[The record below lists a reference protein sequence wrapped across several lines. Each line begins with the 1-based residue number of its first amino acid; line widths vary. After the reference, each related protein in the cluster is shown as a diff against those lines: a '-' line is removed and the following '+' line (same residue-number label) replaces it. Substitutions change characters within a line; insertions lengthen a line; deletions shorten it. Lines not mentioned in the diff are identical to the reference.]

1 MAVIAGID
9 EAGYGP
15 LLGPLVVAATAFRV
29 PAQRQEADLWD
40 ALSAVVCPAIKGAK
54 GRLAIGDSKKIYH
67 RASGIRHL
75 EEGVLAFLMSGG
87 KRPKSFR
94 ELLAVLGAPCVREE
108 VGLEAYP
115 WYRGRDAELPLEAVR
130 PRLIEQADRLARAA
144 AAAGVEYIGT
154 RCTPVEVAELN
165 RMFARTRNK
174 SLALWSINARLLWAL
189 WTGFA
194 GEGLLIVLDK
204 HGARTRYTNL
214 LLTAFPEIDLKVEQ
228 EDQNASR
235 YLLRQGSAWM
245 RLVIREKAEEA
256 ALPVALASMHAKYVR
271 ELFMELFNRFW
282 REMDG
287 DLKPTAGYRQ
297 DGKRF
302 LADAAELLRR
312 VPHHTS
318 QLIRDL

>member
-29 PAQRQEADLWD
+29 PAERHEADLWD
-40 ALSAVVCPAIKGAK
+40 ALSAVVSPAIKGAR
-54 GRLAIGDSKKIYH
+54 GRLPVADSKKVYH
-67 RASGIRHL
+67 RSSGIRHL

-87 KRPKSFR
+87 KRPKTFR
-94 ELLAVLGAPCVREE
+94 ELLSVLGAPCMRDE

-130 PRLIEQADRLARAA
+130 PVLIERADRLARAA
-144 AAAGVEYIGT
+144 AAAGVEYIGA
-154 RCTPVEVAELN
+154 RCMPVAVTELN
-165 RMFARTRNK
+165 AMFARTRNK
-174 SLALWSINARLLWAL
+174 GLALWSINAQLLWAL
-189 WTGFA
+189 WSSFA
-194 GEGLLIVLDK
+194 GEGLVIVLDK

-214 LLTAFPEIDLKVEQ
+214 LLTAFPEVDLKVER
-228 EDQNASR
+228 EDQAASG

-245 RLVIREKAEEA
+245 RLVIREKAETA

-287 DLKPTAGYRQ
+287 ELKPTAGYRQ

-302 LADAAELLRR
+302 LADAADLLRR
-312 VPHHTS
+312 VPHHKS